1 MLIIT
6 LCGHCASQYDHHTST
21 LRAIHNIHYDHH
33 CHVKVKMFIVI
44 TMAYLIFWGPLFIVT
59 LANYT
64 DDWKAAKKSMA
75 HEVDYP
81 WFSFLHCIWF
91 VNIFRSILLVQIIP
105 SYQNNVD
112 PDQVG
117 WWLSGVSEK
126 GFLAPGNWKGNWKS
140 HSRFTGREWEL
151 ENVLEG
157 NGKFEARNPGNSGK
171 SRES

>member
-21 LRAIHNIHYDHH
+21 LRAIHNIHYDYH
-33 CHVKVKMFIVI
+33 CHGKVKMFIVI

-81 WFSFLHCIWF
+81 
-91 VNIFRSILLVQIIP
+91 
-105 SYQNNVD
+105 
-112 PDQVG
+112 
-117 WWLSGVSEK
+117 
-126 GFLAPGNWKGNWKS
+126 
-140 HSRFTGREWEL
+140 
-151 ENVLEG
+151 
-157 NGKFEARNPGNSGK
+157 
-171 SRES
+171 